1 MGMLRIMSRRGDDR
15 VLWDS
20 TRLATGDPAAVAAVQ
35 EAERIFREQ
44 REQGATAFVIE
55 KGHAP
60 TSISTFDPT
69 AEQVVIIPRL
79 VGG

>member
-15 VLWDS
+15 IHWDS
-20 TRLATGDPAAVAAVQ
+20 TQLATGDPAAVAAVQ
-35 EAERIFREQ
+35 EAERIFRQQ
-44 REQGATAFVIE
+44 REQGAIAFILE

-60 TSISTFDPT
+60 TYISTFDPT